1 MPLNCPKELPDS
13 ASSPSSLTSLCDEGF
28 TRRYPIPTVCWS
40 NLWSTPWIFSLFLPI
55 DNPCPIGWN
64 RLRRRPSA
72 FFTVRHCLKN
82 ANWGTAIAFQSA
94 PYLTVFLYFGKCNKS
109 AACRVFDGIICQCQ
123 RRCLRV
129 MVNLPLP
136 ASCYAPHGA
145 GKQRITTLSPRYGE
159 QIYRVCLPAAAF
171 PTTAADKPKNK
182 TPRPFPQSGSRRR
195 ASSPGRQQ
203 RAGPIRRPP
212 GWTESCRPPSA
223 RHRNSCYP
231 L

>member
-136 ASCYAPHGA
+136 ASLRSLVRRFHIHQALCGCLGRRQPAGRSPNFCGRRARAGRAAPPRRTAMPARAQNRTSRWSA
-145 GKQRITTLSPRYGE
+145 GWT
-159 QIYRVCLPAAAF
+159 C
-171 PTTAADKPKNK
+171 
-182 TPRPFPQSGSRRR
+182 RRR
-195 ASSPGRQQ
+195 RPAN
-203 RAGPIRRPP
+203 AGLKN
-212 GWTESCRPPSA
+212 PPSL
-223 RHRNSCYP
+223 RCSREGGFY
-231 L
+231 